1 MSPYSCFEFMLYQ
14 GIVAFCDGSGHTSG
28 HHTFD
33 FGKRGV
39 YTLPLSSIG
48 PFNSTSANPPD
59 PNAEVSQTGITAPP
73 AGGPV
78 SLTPFLTPLFS
89 NLKDNEIDYASLPH
103 TATTEPIVAWKV
115 AELSLLPHVKE
126 GVQFEG
132 VIHAVRYGVEAEA
145 VHHEGWP
152 YAMHEVAYGA
162 NPPLHCRHCGFYA
175 TTKAALPELFH
186 DYTSRAVTLEVQLHG
201 TVVKHERGWRAQRQ
215 TVLGAWVRRHCWRCG
230 EKAAGLVADGKAGL
244 VMPACKYEVG
254 LRVSAF
260 SLSELSGMLGT
271 ELRWDDGV
279 IER

>member
-1 MSPYSCFEFMLYQ
+1 MTYSCFETMQYQ
-14 GIVAFCDGSGHTSG
+14 GKVAFCDGSGHTSG
-28 HHTFD
+28 YHTFD
-33 FGKRGV
+33 FGKGGV
-39 YTLPLSSIG
+39 YALPLSSIG
-48 PFNSTSANPPD
+48 PLYWTSANPPD
-59 PNAEVSQTGITAPP
+59 PNAGVHQTGATAPP
-73 AGGPV
+73 AASWILGLP
-78 SLTPFLTPLFS
+78 SSQPS
-89 NLKDNEIDYASLPH
+89 NLKDNKTDYASLPH

-132 VIHAVRYGVEAEA
+132 VIHGVRYGVEAEA

-152 YAMHEVAYGA
+152 YSMGEVVDGA

-186 DYTSRAVTLEVQLHG
+186 DYTSRVVTLEVQLHG

-230 EKAAGLVADGKAGL
+230 ETAAGLVADGKAGP
-244 VMPACKYEVG
+244 VMPACKYEMG
-254 LRVSAF
+254 LRASAF

-279 IER
+279 LER